1 MIFNVLC
8 TDFSIFF
15 FPLRQVKIRFP
26 VLCQWNGKF
35 SFCDCVKGKTSVST
49 WNRIGG
55 EMTNILHFFF
65 SYTGLLA
72 LKRKVKSD
80 VAPFPKCRT
89 EVFLVRWYC
98 AISGTICHSKNTFY
112 ILPPFWHSSH
122 NSFSRGVGQLKKPVT
137 LVVPEMHA
145 PFGWN
150 GATRRTLVCVL
161 WEEAILKLSPFLQ
174 EPIVGHCRA
183 TPLPMFPHMDKFHSC
198 LYTHHVSFI
207 LWLRKG
213 HLLRFY
219 FCNGQQGRGESVE
232 WNAIMLSG

>member
-8 TDFSIFF
+8 TDFSNFF

-137 LVVPEMHA
+137 GGSWNACTFWLEWSDA
-145 PFGWN
+145 PNTG
-150 GATRRTLVCVL
+150 VCVMGRGHF
-161 WEEAILKLSPFLQ
+161 EIEPLSPGTHCWSLQ
-174 EPIVGHCRA
+174 SY
-183 TPLPMFPHMDKFHSC
+183 TPP
-198 LYTHHVSFI
+198 HVST
-207 LWLRKG
+207 
-213 HLLRFY
+213 Y
-219 FCNGQQGRGESVE
+219 GQVSQLPIYS
-232 WNAIMLSG
+232 